1 MNNNFPE
8 ISKVIIILFKFFF
21 IIFSNLFCFIFF
33 LIILVIFFFPKIIK
47 FKILKI
53 YKNQFNLENIIN
65 FTDLYD
71 TFTSFRTNGFDQ
83 IHETILNIIKTL
95 LTSKKKMINA
105 NKQEEDNNNFSLN
118 NIQTENNY
126 ESNNKSFNNEN
137 ENLNKS
143 ISTQLKSED
152 ANKNNKKT
160 DKENKI
166 NLEILNLLSET
177 EAKIIVCIFTN
188 SLKLLRTKLN
198 SFDIHKLLKW
208 TQNIMTIVYNV
219 TNISNNLLKTQVK
232 FCNFLKLF
240 FQENF
245 VEELIEVLVFLSEI
259 GLFENIDL
267 QYGKID
273 ENSINVKSIIFR
285 SLYNCVIL
293 VKAIR
298 EAEKNSMVNH

>member
-1 MNNNFPE
+1 
-8 ISKVIIILFKFFF
+8 VIFYFFHF
-21 IIFSNLFCFIFF
+21 RN
-33 LIILVIFFFPKIIK
+33 IFFFPKKIK
-47 FKILKI
+47 FKIFKI

-118 NIQTENNY
+118 KIETENNY
-126 ESNNKSFNNEN
+126 ESNNKSFNDEN

-152 ANKNNKKT
+152 ANKNKKKT
-160 DKENKI
+160 EKENKI

-188 SLKLLRTKLN
+188 SLKLLRTKLH

-208 TQNIMTIVYNV
+208 TQNIMTIVYTV
-219 TNISNNLLKTQVK
+219 TNISNNLLKSQVK

-240 FQENF
+240 FEENF

-273 ENSINVKSIIFR
+273 EKSINVKSIIFR

-298 EAEKNSMVNH
+298 EIEKNSMVNY